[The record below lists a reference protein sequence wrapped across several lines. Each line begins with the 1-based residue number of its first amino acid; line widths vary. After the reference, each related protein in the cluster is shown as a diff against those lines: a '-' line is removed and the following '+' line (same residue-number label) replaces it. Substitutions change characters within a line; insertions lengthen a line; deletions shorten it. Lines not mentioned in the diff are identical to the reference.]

1 MANSISD
8 FCIDQPKKIVLLSLI
23 TSMKKI
29 TAIRSA
35 SKQKKQQKLLLDVA
49 MHNIYVHTCLDTST
63 HNSPLSPNITNHKS
77 CFYSTRS
84 THKTVIPQ
92 HQTQKKTANKDAQN
106 TQDLSLDLPCKNE
119 RKIDYIPT
127 PNYTTSKAI
136 FKRCYSITRKQM
148 GSASGLY
155 ANNTHFTQLTSSD
168 YLFLMRNRRASI
180 AASQIES
187 IRLTNASECKFAF
200 NKLLYSIFKNKETNS
215 TWKGSLRVIAN
226 DNAHV
231 THKETSTKQC
241 RLFAV

>member
-1 MANSISD
+1 MYKINAIRGNNDPQKSIFLTNHCTHEQLSTALRMQKKPHKA
-8 FCIDQPKKIVLLSLI
+8 IIAHNHQQQPKNKYEENRNVNVKNTL
-23 TSMKKI
+23 
-29 TAIRSA
+29 
-35 SKQKKQQKLLLDVA
+35 
-49 MHNIYVHTCLDTST
+49 NI
-63 HNSPLSPNITNHKS
+63 S
-77 CFYSTRS
+77 C
-84 THKTVIPQ
+84 
-92 HQTQKKTANKDAQN
+92 KKTFQN
-106 TQDLSLDLPCKNE
+106 SE
-119 RKIDYIPT
+119 IT
-127 PNYTTSKAI
+127 PKTA

-155 ANNTHFTQLTSSD
+155 ANNPHYTQLTSSD

-187 IRLTNASECKFAF
+187 IRLTNSSECKFAF

-241 RLFAV
+241 RLFAI

>member
-1 MANSISD
+1 MYKINAIRGNNDPQKSIFLTNHCTHKQLSTALK
-8 FCIDQPKKIVLLSLI
+8 IEINRNKPITTHNDQPKQKNKCKEKRNVNVKNTLNISC
-23 TSMKKI
+23 KKTFQNSEV
-29 TAIRSA
+29 TA
-35 SKQKKQQKLLLDVA
+35 
-49 MHNIYVHTCLDTST
+49 
-63 HNSPLSPNITNHKS
+63 
-77 CFYSTRS
+77 
-84 THKTVIPQ
+84 KTV
-92 HQTQKKTANKDAQN
+92 
-106 TQDLSLDLPCKNE
+106 
-119 RKIDYIPT
+119 
-127 PNYTTSKAI
+127 
-136 FKRCYSITRKQM
+136 FKRCYSITRKQL

-155 ANNTHFTQLTSSD
+155 ANNSHYTQLTSSD

-187 IRLTNASECKFAF
+187 IRLTDSSECKFAF